1 MRKNQRVPVI
11 RMLFPALFVSVF
23 FFAATAHAQ
32 GDLPVY
38 GGKFTL
44 PYRVHWGE
52 SVLEAGDY
60 TIRINSTGTPIIA
73 LVRKVNGDALTRVIS
88 GSRTKQTNG
97 INALLIREKDGQLTV
112 HSLSLSDLGLVVIYD
127 PSLAQEPVREVRE
140 SRTIP
145 VMSARM

>member
-11 RMLFPALFVSVF
+11 RMLFAALFVSVF

-44 PYRVHWGE
+44 PYRV
-52 SVLEAGDY
+52 LETGDY

-112 HSLSLSDLGLVVIYD
+112 HSLSLSDLGVVVIYD
-127 PSLAQEPVREVRE
+127 PSLAQEPVR
-140 SRTIP
+140 
-145 VMSARM
+145 